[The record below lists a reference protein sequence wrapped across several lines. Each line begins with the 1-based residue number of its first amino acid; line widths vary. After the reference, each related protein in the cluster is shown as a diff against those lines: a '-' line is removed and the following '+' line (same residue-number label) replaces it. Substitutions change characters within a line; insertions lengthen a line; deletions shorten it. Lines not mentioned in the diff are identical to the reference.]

1 MVTDKNLRNQTLLL
15 EGLLFRRHNEILFT
29 FIYGIIPRKPK
40 EYSRYKFWWIWSI
53 CPRIKQFDPF
63 VHLSQKQNKIK
74 QNTKHKHKTHT
85 HTKQDRLV
93 NKTSTHI
100 SGFLKNQ
107 KPSYQPDKQ
116 KNRVPFPALLSSKK
130 KQNTTQTSSL
140 GNSPLSLSFYYE
152 TCFRRSRRNLLP
164 NPPMPLL
171 EEDLY

>member
-29 FIYGIIPRKPK
+29 FIYGIIPRKPRNTT
-40 EYSRYKFWWIWSI
+40 RYKFWWIWSI

-130 KQNTTQTSSL
+130 KKTPQKHHL
-140 GNSPLSLSFYYE
+140 WGILLSHWAFIMRLVLEGAEE
-152 TCFRRSRRNLLP
+152 TCYLIHRCLC
-164 NPPMPLL
+164 
-171 EEDLY
+171 

>member
-29 FIYGIIPRKPK
+29 FIYGIIPRKPRNTT
-40 EYSRYKFWWIWSI
+40 RYKFWWIWSI

-107 KPSYQPDKQ
+107 EPSYQPDKQ

-130 KQNTTQTSSL
+130 KNPPQKHHL
-140 GNSPLSLSFYYE
+140 WGILLSHWAFIMRLVLEGAEE
-152 TCFRRSRRNLLP
+152 TCYLIHRCLC
-164 NPPMPLL
+164 
-171 EEDLY
+171 